1 MRGTEE
7 WVINM
12 FIKDYIEI
20 VKDWDEFSLKMEL
33 ELMESR
39 KDYEKVVILMALLRK
54 LEIENEKVLDNM
66 LV

>member
-1 MRGTEE
+1 
-7 WVINM
+7 M